1 MFKLRTLIV
10 PVTIAL
16 VVGLPSVLAIQHH
29 MASAQPPIVLPPEV
43 QVTHPTRADVPV
55 SSTLS
60 GTLSPY
66 LQAKLYAKVPG
77 YLKAIY
83 VDKGD
88 RVHTGELLAVID
100 APELQSAM
108 SAARSQV
115 TQAQAN
121 LLEKDSSYQKAVAE
135 RHLNV
140 LAYERL
146 KEARQSSPDLIA
158 PMEVDVAQAKAEQ
171 SVAEVATAKSE
182 IAVAKAEL
190 ASAQDHVEE
199 VSAQLAYTRI
209 TAPFDGVVSARYLDP
224 GAMVQTGTN
233 SASQA
238 MPVVEVMDPSRLRL
252 DVHVAET
259 DVPDVKPGT
268 PASVELPAVPG
279 AARQATIVRT
289 SVAEDL
295 GTRTMLAEAEIANR
309 DLGWHPGMYAQVN
322 LQLQVHRGA
331 LTLPEQAITRN
342 GDKANVFV
350 VGTDSRLHQRS
361 VELGAD
367 DGIHVEIKRGLAAND
382 AIALTG
388 TESLHDGMEV
398 RHG

>member
-1 MFKLRTLIV
+1 MLKPRALIL

-16 VVGLPSVLAIQHH
+16 VIGAPTVLAVRHH
-29 MASAQPPIVLPPEV
+29 MAAAQPPAIRPPLV
-43 QVTHPTRADVPV
+43 QVIRPVRADVPIT
-55 SSTLS
+55 STLS
-60 GTLSPY
+60 GTLAPY

-88 RVHTGELLAVID
+88 RVHAGELLAVID

-108 SAARSQV
+108 AGAKSKVIQ
-115 TQAQAN
+115 TQAN
-121 LLEKDSSYQKAVAE
+121 LLEKQSEYQKAKAE
-135 RHLNV
+135 RHLDM

-146 KEARQSSPDLIA
+146 KAARKASPDLIA
-158 PMEVDVAQAKAEQ
+158 PMEVDVAQAKADEA
-171 SVAEVATAKSE
+171 VAEVATAQSGVS
-182 IAVAKAEL
+182 VAKAEL
-190 ASAQDHVEE
+190 ATAQVQQQE
-199 VSAQLAYTRI
+199 VAEQIAYTRI
-209 TAPFDGVVSARYLDP
+209 TAPFDGVVSVRYLDP

-268 PASVELPAVPG
+268 PVKVELPAVPG
-279 AARQATIVRT
+279 ATREATIART
-289 SVAEDL
+289 SLAEDL
-295 GTRTMLAEAEIANR
+295 GTRTMLAEAEIPNR
-309 DLGWHPGMYAQVN
+309 DLGWHPGMYAQVT
-322 LQLQVHRGA
+322 LQLQLHRGS
-331 LTLPEQAITRN
+331 LTLPEQAIAHN

-350 VGTDSRLHQRS
+350 VGSDSRLHQRA

-367 DGIHVEIKRGLAAND
+367 DGIHVEIKHGLAEHD
-382 AIALTG
+382 VVALTG
-388 TESLHDGMEV
+388 TESLRDGMEV